1 MRASLAGRWFLVT
14 GGAIPEPGVVVPWHV
29 TFGEVAAGEPL
40 LYEDADY
47 GGLGIAVNQ
56 GSAAERFRAPD
67 RCADPHRGPRGVT
80 DPGSTP
86 IVAID
91 GLTFRY
97 RRASEPAIRDVSL
110 DVSPGEVVLVAGPS
124 GCGKSTLIRAINGL
138 IPHAYSGEL
147 SGSILVDGQ
156 DTRELRLRDLA
167 RTVGT
172 VLQDPAKQI
181 VGATVEAELA
191 FGPENFGIPREEIRE
206 RIREVAEQ
214 AGIQRL
220 LGRETSA
227 LSGGERQLLA
237 VAGILMLRPRLF
249 VVDEPLANLD
259 PATAERLLALLRSLA
274 DEGSAIVIVE
284 HRVEESLDLRPDR
297 VLYLETGSTRYIGP
311 VDGFLEVADPESVKL
326 PFEVVVRRIAETSPD
341 DTPPTAPEPPPVT
354 PTQLPEEE
362 DERPPRLEFRDV
374 TASIMDTEILLGV
387 DARLGA
393 TETVAVLGPNGSGK
407 TTLFRTAMRLLDIS
421 GGAVLVDG
429 RTIADRRTTD
439 LVETFGY
446 VFQSPSQMLFARTVE
461 EELLFGPT
469 QARARSRDIRGAGR
483 GRVAADVA
491 RRPRRRARAAAARDV
506 VRPAEAPRAGH
517 RPGPPAGDAHPR
529 RAVSGTGSPDGPR
542 VHARGRGHPRPGESV
557 LRHARRGPCIDACRP
572 YPPVSGRSG
581 DRRRSPDG
589 RDRRHGALEGVRSAS
604 DLADGGEHTVRREGW
619 EVPRC

>member
-1 MRASLAGRWFLVT
+1 
-14 GGAIPEPGVVVPWHV
+14 
-29 TFGEVAAGEPL
+29 
-40 LYEDADY
+40 
-47 GGLGIAVNQ
+47 
-56 GSAAERFRAPD
+56 
-67 RCADPHRGPRGVT
+67 VT
-80 DPGSTP
+80 DPRPAP
-86 IVAID
+86 IVEID
-91 GLTFRY
+91 SLTFRY

-110 DVSPGEVVLVAGPS
+110 DVSPGEVILVAGPS

-138 IPHAYSGEL
+138 IPHAYSGDL

-156 DTRELRLRDLA
+156 ETRELRLRDLA

-206 RIREVAEQ
+206 RIREVADQ
-214 AGIQRL
+214 AGIHRL

-297 VLYLETGSTRYIGP
+297 VLYLEAGSTRYMGP

-326 PFEVVVRRIAETSPD
+326 PFEVVVRRIAETSADDQPPAAPD
-341 DTPPTAPEPPPVT
+341 LPPVT
-354 PTQLPEEE
+354 PGEPDE
-362 DERPPRLEFRDV
+362 DERPPRLEFRGV
-374 TASIMDTEILLGV
+374 TASIMDTAILHGV

-421 GGAVLVDG
+421 GGVILVDG
-429 RTIADRRTTD
+429 QPIVGRRTTD
-439 LVETFGY
+439 LVLTFGY

-461 EELLFGPT
+461 EELLFGP
-469 QARARSRDIRGAGR
+469 RRLGRD
-483 GRVAADVA
+483 
-491 RRPRRRARAAAARDV
+491 PQTF
-506 VRPAEAPRAGH
+506 EALV
-517 RPGPPAGDAHPR
+517 D
-529 RAVSGTGSPDGPR
+529 D
-542 VHARGRGHPRPGESV
+542 V
-557 LRHARRGPCIDACRP
+557 LRRTALAD
-572 YPPVSGRSG
+572 
-581 DRRRSPDG
+581 
-589 RDRRHGALEGVRSAS
+589 LEGVRERPPLAMSFGQQKRLALAIALALRPPTLILDEPSAGQDHRTAHAFMREVGAIPGLES
-604 DLADGGEHTVRREGW
+604 LYFVTHDVDLALTHADRILLFRDGRVIADGAPMDVIADTARWRACDLRVTSLMEANTKYGSREGKFRDAGSLARR
-619 EVPRC
+619 VIAQDPGRRRGPGRRPRQVDC